1 MSFLQIWFVMLA
13 IVSPVSFLT
22 YGWDKRQAKLDGWRV
37 PEKTLHSI
45 DAIGGW
51 PGGFLAQQIFRHK
64 TRKMPFQ
71 IKFWLTVL
79 LHVVGVVLIAR

>member
-1 MSFLQIWFVMLA
+1 MSILQIWLVMLA
-13 IVSPVSFLT
+13 IVSPVSFLA
-22 YGWDKRQAKLDGWRV
+22 YGWDKRQAKKNGRRV

-45 DAIGGW
+45 DAVGGW

-64 TRKMPFQ
+64 TQKISFQ

-79 LHVVGVVLIAR
+79 MHIVGVIFVTS

>member
-13 IVSPVSFLT
+13 LVSPISFLA
-22 YGWDKRQAKLDGWRV
+22 YGWDKRLARHGGWRV

-45 DAIGGW
+45 DAVGGW
-51 PGGFLAQQIFRHK
+51 PGGLLAQQLFRHK
-64 TRKMPFQ
+64 TQKTSFQ

-79 LHVVGVVLIAR
+79 MHVAGVVMISR